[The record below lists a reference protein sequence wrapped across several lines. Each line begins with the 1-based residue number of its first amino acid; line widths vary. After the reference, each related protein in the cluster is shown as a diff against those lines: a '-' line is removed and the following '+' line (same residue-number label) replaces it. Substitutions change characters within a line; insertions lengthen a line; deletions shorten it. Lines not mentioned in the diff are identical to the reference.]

1 MAYRNKNVINQEP
14 VILICFSMAIAVLTG
29 DLFR

>member
-1 MAYRNKNVINQEP
+1 MAYRNKNVINQAA
-14 VILICFSMAIAVLTG
+14 VILFWVSLAIAVLTG